1 MLFGVSG
8 RWSRFTL
15 HRGRKSKATQSIGNN
30 GDKVMK
36 RDAFGEVRLDGPSLW
51 VVGTESGLPR
61 SRSAS
66 ASHAPLSWP
75 LRVME
80 IHIPTQP

>member
-1 MLFGVSG
+1 MSG

-15 HRGRKSKATQSIGNN
+15 HRGKKGEAKQSIGSN

-36 RDAFGEVRLDGPSLW
+36 RDAFGEVRLDSLSLW

-66 ASHAPLSWP
+66 ASHAPLLAAESDGDSYP
-75 LRVME
+75 DATLKM
-80 IHIPTQP
+80 